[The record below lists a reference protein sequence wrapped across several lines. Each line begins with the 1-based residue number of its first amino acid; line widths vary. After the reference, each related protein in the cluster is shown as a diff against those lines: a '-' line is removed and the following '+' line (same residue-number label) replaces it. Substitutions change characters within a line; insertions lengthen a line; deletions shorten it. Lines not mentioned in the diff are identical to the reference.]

1 MNGAQSLVQTLL
13 RGGLKVCFANPGT
26 SEMHFV
32 GALDAHPELR
42 CVLCLFE
49 GGATGAADGYYRMTG
64 DIAATLLHLAPGLG
78 NGFANLH
85 TARKAGSGLLTIV
98 GEHATHHLV
107 HESPLKGDIAALS
120 RTMAHWTHV
129 SPDATAVAGDG
140 ARALAAARSHNGQLA
155 TLVLPANTAWQDAQG
170 PADPLPALPLIRPEL
185 ARIEAAAHTLRLPGA
200 ALLVDGPTLHG
211 ALGPLAA
218 RIAKKTGARLI
229 APYLASRIRRG
240 AGAVAFERLA
250 YGVDDNAAVVKDVQH
265 MVLVGAQRPTN
276 FFAYPGKPSLPE
288 APGTAVH
295 DLCSRSMDVA
305 YTLGVL
311 AECLGVTE
319 DDPLDRLPLALPE
332 LPEQHGGP
340 MNLSCIG
347 QALAHL
353 LPENA
358 IVVDESITMARFLMP
373 PTQHARAHDWLH
385 TTGGAIGFGLPNA
398 VGAAI
403 ACPDRQVVVL
413 TGDGSAMYTL
423 QALWTMAREQLQV
436 VTIVFANRGYQI
448 LRGELANVGVT
459 EVGRNAV
466 RMLDVDGPA
475 LDWVKL
481 AEGHG
486 VPASRATDVDSFV
499 AALRAALEQ
508 AGPHLIEVVC
518 PV

>member
-13 RGGLKVCFANPGT
+13 AGGLKVCFANPGT

-32 GALDAHPELR
+32 AALDAHPDLR

-49 GGATGAADGYYRMTG
+49 GGATGAADGYFRMTG
-64 DIAATLLHLAPGLG
+64 EIAATLLHLSPGLG

-85 TARKAGSGLLTIV
+85 TARKAGSGVLTIV
-98 GEHATHHLV
+98 GDHATHHMAY
-107 HESPLKGDIAALS
+107 ESPLKGDVSALS
-120 RTMAHWTHV
+120 RTIAHWTRV
-129 SPDATAVAGDG
+129 SPDAASVAGDG
-140 ARALAAARSHNGQLA
+140 AQAMAAARSHSGQLA
-155 TLVLPANTAWQDAQG
+155 TLILPADTAWSTAQG
-170 PADPLPALPLIRPEL
+170 PAAPVPALALIRPEL
-185 ARIEAAAHTLRLPGA
+185 ARIQAAAQTLQMSGA
-200 ALLVDGPTLHG
+200 ALMVDGKTLHG
-211 ALGPLAA
+211 DLGPLAA

-240 AGAVAFERLA
+240 AGAVAFERLS
-250 YGVDDNAAVVKDVQH
+250 YGVDENAAVVKDVQH

-276 FFAYPGKPSLPE
+276 FFAYPGKASLPE

-295 DLCSRSMDVA
+295 DLCSRCMDVG
-305 YTLGVL
+305 YTLNTL
-311 AECLGVTE
+311 AECLGVTAN
-319 DDPLDRLPLALPE
+319 DDFAQLPLVLPALPS
-332 LPEQHGGP
+332 GP
-340 MNLSCIG
+340 MNLSLIG
-347 QALAHL
+347 QAFAHL

-358 IVVDESITMARFLMP
+358 IVVDESITVAGHLIP
-373 PTQHARAHDWLH
+373 PTARARAHDWLH

-403 ACPDRQVVVL
+403 ACPERPVFVL

-423 QALWTMAREQLQV
+423 QALWTMAREQLKV
-436 VTIVFANRGYQI
+436 ITIVFANRGYQI

-466 RMLDVDGPA
+466 RMLDVDKPQ

-486 VPASRATDVDSFV
+486 VPAHRVTDVDGFV
-499 AALRAALEQ
+499 AALQAAI
-508 AGPHLIEVVC
+508 AKSGPHLIEVVC
-518 PV
+518 PG

>member
-13 RGGLKVCFANPGT
+13 SGGLKVCFANPGT

-32 GALDAHPELR
+32 AALDAHPDLR

-49 GGATGAADGYYRMTG
+49 GGATGAADGYFRMTG
-64 DIAATLLHLAPGLG
+64 EIAATLLHLSPGLG

-85 TARKAGSGLLTIV
+85 TARKAGSGVLTIV
-98 GEHATHHLV
+98 GDHATPHMAY
-107 HESPLKGDIAALS
+107 ESPLKGDVSALS
-120 RTMAHWTHV
+120 RTIAHWTRV
-129 SPDATAVAGDG
+129 SPDASSVARDG
-140 ARALAAARSHNGQLA
+140 AQAMAAARAHNGQLA
-155 TLVLPANTAWQDAQG
+155 TLVLPADTAWSAAQG
-170 PADPLPALPLIRPEL
+170 PAAPVPTPALIRPDL
-185 ARIEAAAHTLRLPGA
+185 ARIHAAAHTLQLPGA

-240 AGAVAFERLA
+240 AGAVAFERLS
-250 YGVDDNAAVVKDVQH
+250 YGVDENAAVVKDVRH

-276 FFAYPGKPSLPE
+276 FFAYPGKASLPE

-295 DLCSRSMDVA
+295 DLCSRSMDVG
-305 YTLGVL
+305 YTLNTL
-311 AECLGVTE
+311 AECLGVTAN
-319 DDPLDRLPLALPE
+319 DDFAQLPLVLPALPC
-332 LPEQHGGP
+332 GP
-340 MNLSCIG
+340 MNLALIG
-347 QALAHL
+347 QAFAHL

-358 IVVDESITMARFLMP
+358 IVVDESITVAGHLIP
-373 PTQHARAHDWLH
+373 PTARARAHDWLH

-403 ACPDRQVVVL
+403 ACPQRPVFVL

-423 QALWTMAREQLQV
+423 QALWTMARENLKV
-436 VTIVFANRGYQI
+436 ITIVFANRGYQI

-459 EVGRNAV
+459 EVGHNAV
-466 RMLDVDGPA
+466 RMLDVDKPQ

-486 VPASRATDVDSFV
+486 VPAHRVTDVDGFV
-499 AALRAALEQ
+499 AALQAAI
-508 AGPHLIEVVC
+508 AKSGPHLIEVAC
-518 PV
+518 PG